1 MKEYNPVTA
10 EVINALKAVVGDKY
24 VKTDADVL
32 DVYKSDE
39 SLAPSFW
46 KTPEVVVLPAN
57 TQEVSEIMKVAN
69 RFDVPVTPRSAG
81 TSVSC
86 GAVPA
91 YKGIVLLMERMNHII
106 ELNEDG
112 MYMTVEAGVRT
123 IDIQNAAHEKGL
135 LYAGDPCSSDS
146 CLIGGNLAT
155 NAGGNKAVRYG
166 TTRHQVY
173 SIEAVLP
180 TGKIVNLG
188 ATLKKCSTGFCL
200 DQLIIGSEGTL
211 GIITKA
217 TLKLVPL
224 PPYKLDVLAVFTD
237 LAKATALVPKL
248 IKAGLNPTSVEFMA
262 GNVDRS
268 ARADHAVNRPQ

>member
-10 EVINALKAVVGDKY
+10 EVIDALKAVVGDKY

-32 DVYKSDE
+32 DIYKSDE

-57 TQEVSEIMKVAN
+57 TQEVSEIMKIAN

-123 IDIQNAAHEKGL
+123 IDIQNAAREKGL
-135 LYAGDPCSSDS
+135 LYAGDPAAPTAASSA
-146 CLIGGNLAT
+146 AT
-155 NAGGNKAVRYG
+155 W
-166 TTRHQVY
+166 
-173 SIEAVLP
+173 LP
-180 TGKIVNLG
+180 TLA
-188 ATLKKCSTGFCL
+188 ATKPFAMARRAIRSILSKLSCRRAKSST
-200 DQLIIGSEGTL
+200 S
-211 GIITKA
+211 
-217 TLKLVPL
+217 
-224 PPYKLDVLAVFTD
+224 
-237 LAKATALVPKL
+237 ALL
-248 IKAGLNPTSVEFMA
+248 
-262 GNVDRS
+262 
-268 ARADHAVNRPQ
+268 

>member
-10 EVINALKAVVGDKY
+10 EVIDALKAVVGDKY

-123 IDIQNAAHEKGL
+123 IDI
-135 LYAGDPCSSDS
+135 
-146 CLIGGNLAT
+146 
-155 NAGGNKAVRYG
+155 
-166 TTRHQVY
+166 
-173 SIEAVLP
+173 
-180 TGKIVNLG
+180 
-188 ATLKKCSTGFCL
+188 
-200 DQLIIGSEGTL
+200 
-211 GIITKA
+211 
-217 TLKLVPL
+217 
-224 PPYKLDVLAVFTD
+224 
-237 LAKATALVPKL
+237 
-248 IKAGLNPTSVEFMA
+248 
-262 GNVDRS
+262 
-268 ARADHAVNRPQ
+268 